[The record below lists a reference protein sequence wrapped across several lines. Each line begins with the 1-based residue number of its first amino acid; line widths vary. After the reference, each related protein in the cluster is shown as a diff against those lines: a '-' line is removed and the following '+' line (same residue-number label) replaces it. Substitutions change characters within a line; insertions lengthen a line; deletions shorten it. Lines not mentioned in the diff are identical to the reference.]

1 VGAPHPEM
9 HGFAHP
15 DPQALTSLE
24 ALQAQFV
31 YATAIANAVF
41 WVVLGALAG
50 YASRWVA
57 KD

>member
-1 VGAPHPEM
+1 M